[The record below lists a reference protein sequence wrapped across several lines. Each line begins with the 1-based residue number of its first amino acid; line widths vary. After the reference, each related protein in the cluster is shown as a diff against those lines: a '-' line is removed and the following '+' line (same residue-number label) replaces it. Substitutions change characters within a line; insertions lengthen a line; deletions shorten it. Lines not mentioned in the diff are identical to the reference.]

1 LIKTLLPPKQPSIKQ
16 GLPVRK
22 KTLLTAITVSALLF
36 SAVAGTQLVNLGS
49 ANPYIRDFVEE
60 GEMPAPEDTEP
71 LTILIFSPENYTA
84 HISNNISL
92 IFNVSMPE
100 SIDYYWFSEIYYKAS
115 WQPNKTYVKY
125 GNTINLTDV
134 PEGSHYLEVVA
145 VAKYTGYTTRQVLE
159 KGFYLTT
166 YYVSYRINGSST
178 VNFTVDLPP
187 KISILSLMNETCSTS
202 DVKLEFTVN
211 EPISEAAYSL
221 DGKEN
226 VTVAG
231 NTTLTGLSNGE
242 HNLTVYAWDAAG
254 NAGASETMYFNVDAP
269 KPFPTTLEVA
279 SVATVAVIVS
289 GLLINFKK
297 HKW

>member
-1 LIKTLLPPKQPSIKQ
+1 
-16 GLPVRK
+16 
-22 KTLLTAITVSALLF
+22 
-36 SAVAGTQLVNLGS
+36 
-49 ANPYIRDFVEE
+49 
-60 GEMPAPEDTEP
+60 
-71 LTILIFSPENYTA
+71 
-84 HISNNISL
+84 
-92 IFNVSMPE
+92 
-100 SIDYYWFSEIYYKAS
+100 
-115 WQPNKTYVKY
+115 
-125 GNTINLTDV
+125 
-134 PEGSHYLEVVA
+134 
-145 VAKYTGYTTRQVLE
+145 
-159 KGFYLTT
+159 
-166 YYVSYRINGSST
+166 
-178 VNFTVDLPP
+178 
-187 KISILSLMNETCSTS
+187 MNETCSTS
-202 DVKLEFTVN
+202 DVKLEFIVN